1 MTYKTMDFFQS
12 QDSARRR
19 SGLLIFYYILSVFAI
34 IFGIYAAYTLALTGY
49 LQSPSPDAPPV
60 AFWNPERFF
69 MVSSA
74 VLLIVLG
81 GTLYKV
87 KQLSAGG
94 ASVAELLGGRK
105 VTRNTSD
112 PNERKLLNIVEEISI
127 ASGVQVPRVYV
138 LEREEGINA
147 FAAGFKQ
154 DDAAVAVTKG
164 AIEKLSR
171 DELQG
176 VIAHE
181 FSHILN
187 GDMRLNIKLMGVLY
201 GIMAITFIGYTIF
214 RLSIYS
220 PRRRRSSR
228 SGGGGGAFAIII
240 LSLALMIIGY
250 IGVIFGKIIK
260 SAVSRQREYLADAA
274 AVQFTRNPSGIAN
287 ALKKIGGLN
296 AGSKIKDPHAQEA
309 SHLFF
314 ANGLSGAFASLMA
327 THPPLDKR
335 IKRIDPAIG
344 KELKSRPSKTYS
356 RAHSP
361 AVSGI
366 GGGEKLESG
375 INPQSVVASVGSVQA
390 AHLNYAAKIMKN
402 IPGNINTAARE
413 STGAA
418 ALVYALLLSS
428 DNNIKAK
435 QKSYLKEN
443 TSPEVFGKV
452 NQLSAKILSLPV
464 EYRVPVLDIAIST
477 LKNITHKSYLKFKKN
492 IKKLIAADGK
502 ISLFEYTVHKM
513 ILSHLQPAF
522 SRPQSPKVRYHR
534 LKPLQSHCRLLLS
547 LLAHNG
553 IDDESKKAAAFKE
566 GAEKI
571 GMKNSIDFLPEKE
584 CSRAELDEALD
595 AIKIAAPGLKKKIID
610 ACVSCI
616 MSDGRITVNQAE
628 LIRVTADVIDC
639 PVPLLI
645 PGKASSPKDV

>member
-1 MTYKTMDFFQS
+1 MTYKTMDFFQN

-19 SGLLIFYYILSVFAI
+19 SGLLVFYYILSVFAI
-34 IFGIYAAYTLALTGY
+34 IFGIYAVYTLTLTGY
-49 LQSPSPDAPPV
+49 LQSPSPDAAPA
-60 AFWNPERFF
+60 AFWDPERFLV
-69 MVSSA
+69 VSFA
-74 VLLIVLG
+74 ILLIVLG

-94 ASVAELLGGRK
+94 SSVAELLGGKK
-105 VTRNTSD
+105 VSQNTSD

-164 AIEKLSR
+164 ALEKLSR
-171 DELQG
+171 DEMQG

-201 GIMAITFIGYTIF
+201 GIMVITFIGYAIF
-214 RLSIYS
+214 RLSLYS

-228 SGGGGGAFAIII
+228 SGGGGGALAIIV

-314 ANGLSGAFASLMA
+314 ASGLSGAFSRLMA
-327 THPPLDKR
+327 THPPLEKR
-335 IKRIDPAIG
+335 IKLIDPAIG
-344 KELKSRPSKTYS
+344 NELKSRPSKTSS
-356 RAHSP
+356 RAYSP

-366 GGGEKLESG
+366 GGGKLESG
-375 INPQSVVASVGSVQA
+375 INSQSVVASVGSVQS
-390 AHLNYAAKIMKN
+390 AHIDYAAKIMKN
-402 IPGNINTAARE
+402 IPGNINSAARE
-413 STGAA
+413 SAGAA

-428 DNNIKAK
+428 DSNIKEK

-443 TSPEVFGKV
+443 TPPEVFGKI
-452 NQLSAKILSLPV
+452 NQLSAGALSLPI

-477 LKNITHKSYLKFKKN
+477 LKNITHKSYLKFENN
-492 IKKLIAADGK
+492 IKKLIEADGK
-502 ISLFEYTVHKM
+502 ISLFEYTVYKM

-522 SRPQSPKVRYHR
+522 SRPKSPKVRYHSLR
-534 LKPLQSHCRLLLS
+534 PLQSRCRLLLS

-553 IDDESKKAAAFKE
+553 IDDESKKAVAFKE
-566 GAEKI
+566 GAAKI
-571 GMKNSIDFLPEKE
+571 GMENSIDFLPEKE
-584 CSRAELDEALD
+584 CSLAGLNEALD
-595 AIKIAAPGLKKKIID
+595 AIKTAAPQLKKKIID

-616 MSDGRITVNQAE
+616 MADGRITVKQAE
-628 LIRVTADVIDC
+628 LLRVTADVIDC

-645 PGKASSPKDV
+645 PGKANSPKEA